1 MAQQAESD
9 DLEDLE
15 AQRDATRARELR
27 SLGIKAVV
35 SLAVSA
41 VLMLLMYWPDWLLG
55 GQPFDNME
63 NLNKFMFVLATPIQF
78 WAGWRF
84 YKTAIAAARHGS
96 ANMST
101 LVALGT
107 SAAYF
112 YSVAATFW
120 PERLMRDHMEMPEVY
135 YETATVIIGLV
146 LLGRWLE
153 SRARLQTGAAIK
165 SLMGLAPKT
174 ANVLRDGV
182 EVEVPVEALQR
193 GDLIR
198 VRPGE
203 RVPTDGVI
211 VDGASALDESM
222 LTGESIPIEK
232 GAGDQVIGAT
242 SNTTGSFVFRATNV
256 GKDTA
261 LAQIVKLVSDA
272 QGSKA
277 PIQRLADQISA
288 YFVPVVLA
296 LAALTF
302 AVWYLVGPEPRTTF
316 ALVSAISVLIIACP
330 CAMGLATPTA
340 IMVGTG
346 RAAQLGVLIKNAE
359 ALEQA
364 HSVDTVLLD
373 KTGTITRGKPSLT
386 DIVVTDDF
394 DTSESLWLA
403 ASAEV
408 GSEHPIAQAI
418 VDSARAERYGAGD
431 GRALPGDLRPRR
443 RSARRRQARLARK

>member
-1 MAQQAESD
+1 MIV
-9 DLEDLE
+9 EDLE

-120 PERLMRDHMEMPEVY
+120 PERLMRGHMEMPEVY

-193 GDLIR
+193 GDSDP
-198 VRPGE
+198 RPS
-203 RVPTDGVI
+203 R
-211 VDGASALDESM
+211 
-222 LTGESIPIEK
+222 
-232 GAGDQVIGAT
+232 
-242 SNTTGSFVFRATNV
+242 
-256 GKDTA
+256 
-261 LAQIVKLVSDA
+261 
-272 QGSKA
+272 
-277 PIQRLADQISA
+277 
-288 YFVPVVLA
+288 
-296 LAALTF
+296 
-302 AVWYLVGPEPRTTF
+302 
-316 ALVSAISVLIIACP
+316 
-330 CAMGLATPTA
+330 
-340 IMVGTG
+340 
-346 RAAQLGVLIKNAE
+346 
-359 ALEQA
+359 
-364 HSVDTVLLD
+364 
-373 KTGTITRGKPSLT
+373 
-386 DIVVTDDF
+386 
-394 DTSESLWLA
+394 
-403 ASAEV
+403 
-408 GSEHPIAQAI
+408 
-418 VDSARAERYGAGD
+418 
-431 GRALPGDLRPRR
+431 
-443 RSARRRQARLARK
+443 